1 MSKEKRLEM
10 FKILVNDCAGKEGA
24 SSADIEVIMSQQAPI
39 THAGKCIGACVGEEA
54 GIVSLR

>member
-1 MSKEKRLEM
+1 MIVPSLP
-10 FKILVNDCAGKEGA
+10 AGA